1 MSRTTAPLS
10 DSACRSAKPTE
21 RAYKLFDGDG
31 LYLLVQPN
39 GRKGW
44 RFRYVKPDGR
54 EGLTSFGNYPV
65 VGLADARK
73 KRLEVK
79 RMLVEGI
86 DPIESK
92 HQAKTQATIRGR
104 TFEDAALDWHKAMSA
119 KWAPGHAKTVLSRL
133 KTHVFPLIGD
143 RAIVD
148 LDTHDLMQPLEA
160 IKKRGTIDV
169 ALRVQN
175 YLQSIMREA
184 KRARQIAA
192 NPASDLEG
200 LIKAPRVVHRPALPL
215 SRLPELQERI
225 DTYKGRTLTRLTVM
239 LSLHVFVR
247 SSELRFARWNEFDL
261 KRGTW
266 EIPDTRPALDGV
278 PFSTRGTKMAG
289 DIHLVP
295 LSPQAVTLLEQ
306 IRTLTGEFA
315 LVFAGDAKPSK
326 PMSENTV
333 NSALRNMGYDT
344 KTEICGHGF
353 RSMACS
359 ALIESGLWSETAIER
374 QMSHKERNNVRA
386 AYIHKAEFIEER
398 RLIMNWWS
406 RYLETNRQEHVTPHE
421 FANQTGPNVT
431 RLKAKRGATE

>member
-10 DSACRSAKPTE
+10 DSACRSAKPTD

-44 RFRYVKPDGR
+44 RLRYVKPDGR
-54 EGLTSFGNYPV
+54 EGLTSFGSYPV
-65 VGLADARK
+65 VGLADARN

-79 RMLVEGI
+79 RMLAKGI
-86 DPIESK
+86 DPIETK
-92 HQAKTQATIRGR
+92 HQAKTQAAIKGR
-104 TFEDAALDWHKAMSA
+104 TFESTALDWHKAMSA

-133 KTHVFPLIGD
+133 KNHVFPLIGA
-143 RAIVD
+143 RSIVD

-160 IKKRGTIDV
+160 IQKRGTIDV

-200 LIKAPRVVHRPALPL
+200 LIKAPRVIHRPALPL

-225 DTYKGRTLTRLTVM
+225 DTYRGRALTRLTVM

-247 SSELRFARWNEFDL
+247 SSELRFARWSEFDL

-306 IRTLTGEFA
+306 IHVLTGKFD
-315 LVFAGDAKPSK
+315 LVFAGDAKPWK

-333 NSALRNMGYDT
+333 NSALRKMGYDT

>member
-1 MSRTTAPLS
+1 MSRTTTPLS
-10 DSACRSAKPTE
+10 DSACRSAKPTD

-79 RMLVEGI
+79 RMLAEGI

-104 TFEDAALDWHKAMSA
+104 TFESAALDWHKAMSA

-160 IKKRGTIDV
+160 IQKRGTIDV

-225 DTYKGRTLTRLTVM
+225 DTYKGRALTRLTVM

-247 SSELRFARWNEFDL
+247 SSELRFARWSEFDL

-295 LSPQAVTLLEQ
+295 LSPQAVALLGQ
-306 IRTLTGEFA
+306 IHALTGELD
-315 LVFAGDAKPSK
+315 LVFAGDAKPWK

-333 NSALRNMGYDT
+333 NSALRKMGYDT
-344 KTEICGHGF
+344 KAEICGHGF

-406 RYLETNRQEHVTPHE
+406 RYLEVNRQEHVTPHE
-421 FANQTGPNVT
+421 FANQTGANVT
-431 RLKAKRGATE
+431 RLRTKRGATD

>member
-1 MSRTTAPLS
+1 MSHTTAPLS
-10 DSACRSAKPTE
+10 DTACRSAKPTD
-21 RAYKLFDGDG
+21 RAYKLLDGGD

-44 RFRYVKPDGR
+44 RLRYVKPDGR
-54 EGLTSFGNYPV
+54 EGLTSFGSYPV
-65 VGLADARK
+65 VGLADARN
-73 KRLEVK
+73 KRLAVK
-79 RMLVEGI
+79 QMLAEGL
-86 DPIESK
+86 DPIENK
-92 HQAKTQATIRGR
+92 HQTKTQAAIKGR
-104 TFEDAALDWHKAMSA
+104 TFESAALDRHKAMSA

-133 KTHVFPLIGD
+133 KTHVFPLIGA

-160 IKKRGTIDV
+160 IQKRGTIDV

-192 NPASDLEG
+192 NPAYDLEA
-200 LIKAPRVVHRPALPL
+200 LIKAPRAVHRPALPL
-215 SRLPELQERI
+215 SRLPELQEHI
-225 DTYKGRTLTRLTVM
+225 DTYKGRALTRLTVM
-239 LSLHVFVR
+239 LSLHVFVH
-247 SSELRFARWNEFDL
+247 SSELRFARWSEFDL

-266 EIPDTRPALDGV
+266 EIPDTRPALEGV

-295 LSPQAVTLLEQ
+295 LSPQAVALLEQ
-306 IRTLTGEFA
+306 IHALTSEFD
-315 LVFAGDAKPSK
+315 LVFAGDAKPWK

-333 NSALRNMGYDT
+333 NSALRKMGYDT

-359 ALIESGLWSETAIER
+359 ALIKSGLWSETAIES

-406 RYLETNRQEHVTPHE
+406 RYLEANRQEHVTPHE
-421 FANQTGPNVT
+421 FANQTGANVT
-431 RLKAKRGATE
+431 RLKAKRGTD

>member
-10 DSACRSAKPTE
+10 DAACRLAKPTD

-31 LYLLVQPN
+31 LYLLVQRN

-44 RFRYVKPDGR
+44 RLRYVKPDGR
-54 EGLTSFGNYPV
+54 EGLTSLGNYPV
-65 VGLADARK
+65 ITLVEARR
-73 KRLEVK
+73 KRLEAK
-79 RMLVEGI
+79 RLLAEGI
-86 DPIESK
+86 DPVQKKQEAKVVTEAKGRSFESV
-92 HQAKTQATIRGR
+92 AT
-104 TFEDAALDWHKAMSA
+104 TWHKQMSA
-119 KWAPGHAKTVLSRL
+119 KWAPGHSKTVMSRL
-133 KTHVFPLIGD
+133 KTHVFPVIGA
-143 RAIVD
+143 RNIAE
-148 LDTHDLMQPLEA
+148 LDTFDLLQPLEA
-160 IKKRGTIDV
+160 IKQRGTIDV

-184 KRARQIAA
+184 KRCRLITE
-192 NPASDLEG
+192 NPAHDLEG
-200 LIKAPRVVHRPALPL
+200 SIKAQRVTHRPALPL
-215 SRLPELQERI
+215 SRLPELLALI
-225 DTYKGRTLTRLTVM
+225 DSYHGRALTRLTVL

-247 SSELRFARWNEFDL
+247 SSELRFARWSEFDL
-261 KRGTW
+261 KRGSW

-295 LSPQAVTLLEQ
+295 LSPQAVNLLEQ
-306 IRTLTGEFA
+306 IRTRTGEFD
-315 LVFAGDAKPSK
+315 LVFAGDANPSK

-333 NSALRNMGYDT
+333 NSALRKMGFDT

-353 RSMACS
+353 RAMACS

-386 AYIHKAEFIEER
+386 AYIHKAEFAEER

-406 RYLETNRQEHVTPHE
+406 RYLEANRQEHVTPHE
-421 FANQTGPNVT
+421 FANQIGPNVT